1 MVHGK
6 YSTLVGSIG
15 ISLCLLTLIAVTP
28 IHATDKTS
36 LFSTWEGF
44 EADKCASIW
53 LIKLFIA
60 PEAEIRFYP
69 QGEWNMAG
77 IAFDVP
83 NARFRRY
90 HNKATFETLLEHY
103 RLKDEQLSY
112 IARIIHDIE
121 VNIWEKKLMAET
133 LEVQNAMHEIIMQT
147 DSKKIIA
154 DCQGYFD
161 RLYERR

>member
-6 YSTLVGSIG
+6 YSTLVA
-15 ISLCLLTLIAVTP
+15 CLLMVIAS
-28 IHATDKTS
+28 HASD
-36 LFSTWEGF
+36 FSTWEGF

-53 LIKLFIA
+53 LIKRFIA

-69 QGEWNMAG
+69 RGEWNMAG

-103 RLKDEQLSY
+103 QLNDKQLSY

-121 VNIWEKKLMAET
+121 VNIWEKKRMAET
-133 LEVQNAMHEIIMQT
+133 SEVQNAMHEIIMQK
-147 DSKKIIA
+147 DSKKILA
-154 DCQGYFD
+154 DCRSYFD
-161 RLYERR
+161 RLYSPQKY